1 MATGRR
7 GTRRDDERNGE
18 DGAGGDETGH
28 HRRRYPHRVQRILP
42 GVYPAPAV
50 KIFVIGAGQVGTTI
64 VEALHGEHDVTV
76 LDLDPARLAAIS
88 QRFDVATLEANGA
101 SRRALADAG
110 VSDADLVLACTSRD
124 EANLVAGTFAR
135 LEAPRA
141 TTVIR
146 ASNVE
151 YIELWRQ
158 GQLDVDFVVSSE
170 IETAHAIARVIGV
183 SAAVQTDVF
192 ADGQVQLVEYDVTE
206 GASAEILGRPL
217 RDAVIPAD
225 SRVAAIIRG
234 GSMTLPRGGDTILAG
249 DRIVVIGSPQAATSW
264 GKVLAPWEAE
274 VKDVVIFGAGRV
286 GTAIAR
292 ELLAQGIGVRLI
304 EENRERARAVA
315 EAFPKARVYNVS
327 GLDPDFLQR
336 EQIGY
341 AQAAVFAMREDAK
354 NHYVATLARIH
365 GVTFTIAI
373 VHDAISRQV
382 YEHAGIDVQVD
393 PRQVTAEE
401 IVRFAHDPR
410 TQQVAMLE
418 NDRFEV
424 LDITTRP
431 TSEYVGLRFREMP
444 IRGALIGAIVREG
457 KAVFPRSDDTLQAG
471 DRVIVFTESERVP
484 DVERVL

>member
-1 MATGRR
+1 M
-7 GTRRDDERNGE
+7 
-18 DGAGGDETGH
+18 
-28 HRRRYPHRVQRILP
+28 
-42 GVYPAPAV
+42 
-50 KIFVIGAGQVGTTI
+50 KIFVIGAGQVGSTI

-76 LDLDPARLAAIS
+76 LDLDPARLAAIGH
-88 QRFDVATLEANGA
+88 RFDVATLEANGA

-110 VSDADLVLACTSRD
+110 VRDADLVLACTSRD

-146 ASNVE
+146 TSNVE

-183 SAAVQTDVF
+183 SAAVQTDIF
-192 ADGQVQLVEYDVTE
+192 ADGQVQIVEYDVTE
-206 GASAEILGRPL
+206 GSSSEVVGRPL
-217 RDAVIPAD
+217 RRGCRALATPA
-225 SRVAAIIRG
+225 SRPSSAG
-234 GSMTLPRGGDTILAG
+234 TSMTLPRGDDVILPG
-249 DRIVVIGSPQAATSW
+249 DRIVVIGSPQAATAW
-264 GKVLAPWEAE
+264 GSCSRR
-274 VKDVVIFGAGRV
+274 GRSRSPTSSSSV
-286 GTAIAR
+286 PAR
-292 ELLAQGIGVRLI
+292 SVPRSRAQLLEQGIGVRLI
-304 EENRERARAVA
+304 EENRDRARAVA

-327 GLDPDFLQR
+327 GLDPDFLER
-336 EQIGY
+336 EQIGR

-354 NHYVATLARIH
+354 NHYAATLARIH

-373 VHDAISRQV
+373 VHDAVSRQV
-382 YEHAGIDVQVD
+382 YAHSGIDVQVD

-444 IRGALIGAIVREG
+444 IRGALIGAIVRDG
-457 KAVFPRSDDTLQAG
+457 QAVFPRSDDTLQAG